1 MICGEPPP
9 LTPVAA
15 PGTLTSQRESDMTD
29 GAGWGQPQQH
39 GGPDPVQGP
48 QQPGWGQPQPPP
60 GWHQPQPPPPG
71 WHQQPPP
78 TGWGQPQPPPGWHQ
92 QPPGDAGQYGPGQ
105 PGSWHQAEKP
115 GIIPLRP
122 LAVGE
127 ILDGAFTAVRRN
139 PGATVGLTIAATAV
153 VQIISTLLTAWSQR
167 TSTAA
172 EGFAT
177 VVTFVLYG
185 VLAIVLAGML
195 SAVVSEAVLGG
206 TMSAGE
212 ALRRIQPRL
221 GGLIGLSI
229 AVGLLTV
236 LGLIGL
242 FVGAIFVMVALS
254 MATPA
259 FVLEGGSVSTAL
271 RRSWTLVRGTWWRT
285 FGILLLAEIM
295 VGILTAILLIP
306 LAVIIAVGGGSLT
319 DPSNGTLTALGL
331 LLTAVMNIAARA
343 VTTPISAGV
352 IVLLYI
358 DRRIRLEGLDV
369 TLVQTVRDRA
379 TNARRYE

>member
-1 MICGEPPP
+1 M
-9 LTPVAA
+9 
-15 PGTLTSQRESDMTD
+15 
-29 GAGWGQPQQH
+29 
-39 GGPDPVQGP
+39 
-48 QQPGWGQPQPPP
+48 
-60 GWHQPQPPPPG
+60 
-71 WHQQPPP
+71 
-78 TGWGQPQPPPGWHQ
+78 
-92 QPPGDAGQYGPGQ
+92 
-105 PGSWHQAEKP
+105 
-115 GIIPLRP
+115 
-122 LAVGE
+122 
-127 ILDGAFTAVRRN
+127 
-139 PGATVGLTIAATAV
+139 
-153 VQIISTLLTAWSQR
+153 
-167 TSTAA
+167 
-172 EGFAT
+172 
-177 VVTFVLYG
+177 TFVLYG

>member
-1 MICGEPPP
+1 
-9 LTPVAA
+9 
-15 PGTLTSQRESDMTD
+15 MTD

-39 GGPDPVQGP
+39 GGPDPVQGS
-48 QQPGWGQPQPPP
+48 QQPGWG
-60 GWHQPQPPPPG
+60 QPQPPPPG

-78 TGWGQPQPPPGWHQ
+78 TGWGQPQPPPGWNQ

-177 VVTFVLYG
+177 AVTFVLYG

-206 TMSAGE
+206 RMSAGE

-242 FVGAIFVMVALS
+242 FVGAIFVMVALC

-259 FVLEGGSVSTAL
+259 FVLEGGSISTAL

-369 TLVQTVRDRA
+369 TLVQTVRERA
-379 TNARRYE
+379 TNDRRYE